1 MKFFGLLALLFVA
14 GFIKERS
21 EKKKDVKN
29 AAPTNMVYCAPS
41 FDPSKLDE
49 NGSAPLLQGLGN
61 LKYKITTSSLKAQA
75 YFNQGLALTYGFNHG
90 EAARSFK
97 EATKYDSTCAM
108 AYWGLAMVLGPN
120 YNAPLNPVSLADIN
134 AAIDNAVK
142 YSANATPAERAII
155 NAMRKR
161 FPLQEEKDMK
171 PFYEKYAEGLKA
183 AHHQFPDDVEIA
195 TLYADALMNLHPW
208 DLWQKDGNPQ
218 PWTPEIVDLLE
229 KTLATNSNHPGAI
242 HYYIHAIEAST
253 FATKALPYADR
264 LSDMMPAAG
273 HMVHMPSHIYIRTGY
288 YHKGV
293 IVNEKA
299 SLADSSYIAQCK
311 VQGMVPLVYYPHNLH
326 FLTASAFLEGNSKKA
341 VEAAWAV
348 SRNADR
354 KYINEYVGVQHF
366 YIIPFYVMVHTAKWE
381 EILKLEKPA
390 DELKYPVAIWH
401 YARGMAYGAKGD
413 LQQSEK
419 ELQQIKTIAADTA
432 LKSAIIWGFN
442 SAYDLVNIA
451 SYSLEAEIAFH
462 KKQYSV
468 AEELLKKAI
477 EIEDSLHYTEPP
489 DWFFSIRLSLGN
501 VLLKAAKYADAENVY
516 LEDLKTF
523 PENGWAL
530 MGLFNSLKA
539 QGKMQEAKA
548 IKQRFDKAW
557 QWSDLKITSSR
568 IY

>member
-1 MKFFGLLALLFVA
+1 
-14 GFIKERS
+14 
-21 EKKKDVKN
+21 
-29 AAPTNMVYCAPS
+29 
-41 FDPSKLDE
+41 
-49 NGSAPLLQGLGN
+49 
-61 LKYKITTSSLKAQA
+61 
-75 YFNQGLALTYGFNHG
+75 
-90 EAARSFK
+90 
-97 EATKYDSTCAM
+97 
-108 AYWGLAMVLGPN
+108 
-120 YNAPLNPVSLADIN
+120 
-134 AAIDNAVK
+134 
-142 YSANATPAERAII
+142 
-155 NAMRKR
+155 
-161 FPLQEEKDMK
+161 
-171 PFYEKYAEGLKA
+171 
-183 AHHQFPDDVEIA
+183 
-195 TLYADALMNLHPW
+195 
-208 DLWQKDGNPQ
+208 
-218 PWTPEIVDLLE
+218 
-229 KTLATNSNHPGAI
+229 
-242 HYYIHAIEAST
+242 
-253 FATKALPYADR
+253 
-264 LSDMMPAAG
+264 
-273 HMVHMPSHIYIRTGY
+273 
-288 YHKGV
+288 
-293 IVNEKA
+293 
-299 SLADSSYIAQCK
+299 
-311 VQGMVPLVYYPHNLH
+311 
-326 FLTASAFLEGNSKKA
+326 
-341 VEAAWAV
+341 
-348 SRNADR
+348 
-354 KYINEYVGVQHF
+354 
-366 YIIPFYVMVHTAKWE
+366 MVHTAKWE

-451 SYSLEAEIAFH
+451 TYSLEAEIAFH